1 MSLVFLKSKNNETSA
16 EGNPHTPS
24 RFSNYFTQ
32 PLHIEPNSQIAL
44 VNTQFHAKEGAELE
58 NGSQVLYTR
67 IGNEYMNPILQYPLN
82 DLYISNW
89 EAYVNQIART
99 MNMVSIDGNF
109 NHQLERTSTPISIT
123 HNGKTSDFN
132 PQAVF

>member
-1 MSLVFLKSKNNETSA
+1 
-16 EGNPHTPS
+16 
-24 RFSNYFTQ
+24 
-32 PLHIEPNSQIAL
+32 
-44 VNTQFHAKEGAELE
+44 
-58 NGSQVLYTR
+58 
-67 IGNEYMNPILQYPLN
+67 MNPILQYPLN